1 MSQRILPTV
10 LFISGIL
17 LCGACGPAGDQ
28 GSGEGSSESA
38 EVASD
43 PAYRIPVRIGP
54 VEEGAETYFL
64 GEILPD
70 LRVVVLG
77 GGPTNISGLAKGRPF
92 VIAVRDLKCP
102 ISKKYGPLLGRK
114 SVKWR
119 RDGVPFFYINTT
131 LADDVE
137 AMNRDREL
145 FGLAGHYIPDKDMK
159 IARLLKATSTTEV
172 FVFDQ
177 DRRLVYRGAL
187 DDRYGFGV
195 DLNAAHRSFIDE
207 ALTAVLRGDEPVTR
221 ATTAPGCFLDL
232 SEPAMGDGDITFH
245 EQIAP
250 IVRRRCQRCHRP
262 GENAPF
268 DLVTYDDLL
277 SRRGM
282 IRYTVK
288 NRVMPP
294 WFADPHVGGP
304 WLDDLRLTEDERN
317 TMLAWLDQG
326 CPEGKASRPLPPLP
340 ENEGW
345 RIGKPDVVLEVPEE
359 IHVQPEG
366 LIPYV
371 YEVVATEFPEDRW
384 IQSIEVKNDV
394 PAALHHILVFE
405 YKGAMVGR
413 NPNSLG
419 GLALETYFAIKSP
432 GVEPIQYPADR
443 AKFVP
448 KGMKL
453 FFQIHYQAIGRP
465 FKDRPKIAFK
475 FAKKPPRYAVL
486 CDAASTRQIIIPP
499 GAPNYRI
506 VATDT
511 IPADGKILG
520 FSPHMHARG
529 KAFLYELIYPDGH
542 VVPALRINDWDFNWQ
557 QSYRLEKPIPVPKGT
572 IVRATAWFDNSAD
585 NPANPDPNATV
596 LFGLQTDDE
605 MMIGYYEWVRDDGKR
620 TSD

>member
-1 MSQRILPTV
+1 VSQRIVPAV
-10 LFISGIL
+10 LLVSGIL
-17 LCGACGPAGDQ
+17 LFGACGPAGDQ
-28 GSGEGSSESA
+28 SPGEGNSESA
-38 EVASD
+38 DASSE

-54 VEEGAETYFL
+54 VEEGAETHFL
-64 GEILPD
+64 GEVLPD

-77 GGPTNISGLAKGRPF
+77 GAPTNISGLTKGRPF

-119 RDGVPFFYINTT
+119 RDGVSFLYINTT

-172 FVFDQ
+172 FVFDK

-195 DLNAAHRSFIDE
+195 DLNAAHRNFLDE
-207 ALTAVLRGDEPVTR
+207 ALTAVLRGEKPATR

-232 SEPAMGDGDITFH
+232 SEPAVGDGDITFH
-245 EQIAP
+245 EQIEP

-304 WLDDLRLTEDERN
+304 WLDDLRLTDDERK

-326 CPEGKASRPLPPLP
+326 CPEGDPARALEPL
-340 ENEGW
+340 EESDGW
-345 RIGKPDVVLEVPEE
+345 SIGKPDVVLEVPEE
-359 IHVQPEG
+359 IEVQAEG

-371 YEVVATEFPEDRW
+371 YEVVATDFPEDKW
-384 IQSIEVKNDV
+384 LKSIEIKNDV
-394 PAALHHILVFE
+394 PEALHHILVFE
-405 YKGAMVGR
+405 YKGAMVER

-432 GVEPIQYPADR
+432 GVEPIQYPDDR
-443 AKFVP
+443 AKFLP

-499 GAPNYRI
+499 GAPRHRV
-506 VATDT
+506 VATST

-520 FSPHMHARG
+520 FNPHMHARG
-529 KAFLYELIYPDGH
+529 KAFLYELVYPDGR

-557 QSYRLEKPIPVPKGT
+557 QAYRLEKPIPVPRGT
-572 IVRATAWFDNSAD
+572 VVKVTAWFDNSAD

-605 MMIGYYEWVRDDGKR
+605 MMIGYYEWVRDDGKKE
-620 TSD
+620 